1 MEGRVRCLGVWLC
14 VCLSVCQVRTL
25 YVPSEMNRT
34 IQNLVDHYLQS
45 VPQRQMRQGG
55 PIVDSRDLPRETPEA
70 MVFMSGVLQ
79 MYVKLFDHMLATA
92 PTPTPDAVAGSGAQ
106 EVDGPMVKQQL
117 QYLRDKVQKLQR
129 HRYKEQEDFLKNL
142 TKLEHIKV
150 NDPVVQKKALWEL
163 TRLFEKA
170 TSLPNKLD
178 GQKKRRR
185 RRRQTLQS
193 QGHLG
198 A

>member
-1 MEGRVRCLGVWLC
+1 
-14 VCLSVCQVRTL
+14 
-25 YVPSEMNRT
+25 
-34 IQNLVDHYLQS
+34 
-45 VPQRQMRQGG
+45 
-55 PIVDSRDLPRETPEA
+55 

-150 NDPVVQKKALWEL
+150 PADRTENCRNSSSKYSNCASSPKKNASGLIEL
-163 TRLFEKA
+163 RFL
-170 TSLPNKLD
+170 SRWCR
-178 GQKKRRR
+178 G
-185 RRRQTLQS
+185 S
-193 QGHLG
+193 SSC
-198 A
+198 